1 MIGLQRTEIKKS
13 EFSLKET
20 YMWCFEILDKD
31 TDEVLLFDKGFISE
45 SEAEAYARL
54 DAKAEGL
61 KNYYIRTFPI
71 NE

>member
-1 MIGLQRTEIKKS
+1 
-13 EFSLKET
+13 
-20 YMWCFEILDKD
+20 MWCFEVLDKD

-71 NE
+71 N